1 MIIMIIMVRKLDKM
15 WIHIYEEKRRK
26 AVVWLILD
34 LSPTNSIHKYVDQN
48 GSATMLAARR
58 LADFAPEVNLRNLL
72 CAGDEAH
79 KQGIHPGFE
88 TQGICHQKFKTGVS
102 LPPPPRKEKKC
113 ITRNIRFDS
122 EMVSGQIKES
132 KKKIVKRIINLGKFF
147 CGQYGKHRKFQIA
160 MHILLSLKLLLCLTR
175 SGPNIEFFKMF
186 ASYASFCIQQTFGY
200 EAVNM

>member
-1 MIIMIIMVRKLDKM
+1 M
-15 WIHIYEEKRRK
+15 
-26 AVVWLILD
+26 
-34 LSPTNSIHKYVDQN
+34 S
-48 GSATMLAARR
+48 
-58 LADFAPEVNLRNLL
+58 PEVQNR
-72 CAGDEAH
+72 
-79 KQGIHPGFE
+79 GI
-88 TQGICHQKFKTGVS
+88 TA
-102 LPPPPRKEKKC
+102 PPPPSPRKEKKC

-132 KKKIVKRIINLGKFF
+132 KKKIVKRIINLVEFF

-160 MHILLSLKLLLCLTR
+160 MYILLSLKLLLCLTR